1 MLVLSE
7 VLKSFQ
13 RIGSGEIQAAT
24 RAEKAGAAAPGAFI
38 HQGRAGYRSRRQFSQ
53 NGFLATI
60 VRLRV

>member
-1 MLVLSE
+1 MLVLGE
-7 VLKSFQ
+7 VLESFQ

-38 HQGRAGYRSRRQFSQ
+38 HQGWPGYRSRRQVSQ

-60 VRLRV
+60 VRLRI